1 MDTRNSALMDSHLWS
16 SAVQHKQPQKMAQEG
31 NEGTSTS
38 PYLYFSMGQSS
49 EQLRGKTTTAT
60 ARLFSA
66 YTAMRSFWCQAHTV
80 TDDGKSG
87 CEEKLSGFDRLSE
100 RHFKGEENVQIIE
113 RPISLMQFKIAII
126 HLMPKRR
133 KKKKKT
139 QRTTTKK
146 LWFVILLSSLQIL

>member
-1 MDTRNSALMDSHLWS
+1 M
-16 SAVQHKQPQKMAQEG
+16 
-31 NEGTSTS
+31 
-38 PYLYFSMGQSS
+38 
-49 EQLRGKTTTAT
+49 
-60 ARLFSA
+60 
-66 YTAMRSFWCQAHTV
+66 

-133 KKKKKT
+133 KRKEKKDSKNNKKEGLVCNFT
-139 QRTTTKK
+139 LFSTNAVA
-146 LWFVILLSSLQIL
+146 LFLPLLS